1 MKAVNAPLNIIE
13 ISLKSPPLQSAI
25 AAVFHQ
31 VRLTL
36 ARYLAPATEPYIWE
50 ETQRD
55 SRRDGFANRTSVWY
69 IYDPQRDR
77 TFCFTSEL
85 EVRIWIDN
93 RYSQ

>member
-25 AAVFHQ
+25 AAVFRQ

-36 ARYLAPATEPYIWE
+36 ARYLAPATEPYIWQE
-50 ETQRD
+50 IQRD
-55 SRRDGFANRTSVWY
+55 RTPVWY
-69 IYDPQRDR
+69 VYDPHRDR
-77 TFCFTSEL
+77 TFCFTSES
-85 EVRIWIDN
+85 EVRIWIEN